1 MVFEPVVMRASTI
14 ANGVGTVLQRAI
26 SILEKILFGV
36 ASLGLLVSISLAFT
50 AVVLRY
56 IFNHSLEWIE
66 EAARYLALMAA
77 FLVAGPV
84 LRNRGHVALDLLP
97 ASLGHV
103 QFQIH
108 RLIVGIFALVVSAFV
123 FLWSTELVQQTLDF
137 GLLTGSLQFPQ
148 WLPYSI
154 VPLGMAFL
162 ILFSVIEIFSAI
174 GEMRA
179 GPSGT
184 GPGDTTG
191 ARDK

>member
-1 MVFEPVVMRASTI
+1 
-14 ANGVGTVLQRAI
+14 
-26 SILEKILFGV
+26 
-36 ASLGLLVSISLAFT
+36 
-50 AVVLRY
+50 
-56 IFNHSLEWIE
+56 
-66 EAARYLALMAA
+66 
-77 FLVAGPV
+77 
-84 LRNRGHVALDLLP
+84 
-97 ASLGHV
+97 V